1 MADDGAAEG
10 DGNALGRRGPM
21 AASRHP
27 PDTCGTAAPRRILL
41 AFPPPSVTAPS
52 VTAPSVTA
60 PSVTAPSATLG
71 RAGLRLAARPDLT
84 DADLDAVGRAGATV
98 HAQAPHAAQRLEG
111 EDRR

>member
-41 AFPPPSVTAPS
+41 PFPP
-52 VTAPSVTA
+52 PSVTA

-71 RAGLRLAARPDLT
+71 RASLRLAARPDLT
-84 DADLDAVGRAGATV
+84 DADLDAVGRAVATV
-98 HAQAPHAAQRLEG
+98 HAQAPHAAQRSEG